1 MFEAGETLTYEQ
13 LMESLGAV
21 ATSLPVAEGSYKRLE
36 VCAYYEQDE
45 SAESDGPRVQLLLVN
60 GGQTI
65 GSLTVAPGEEN
76 VPLTYSLPAGVT
88 CAGWSLEGGKKWTA
102 DKTAVSYDELM
113 ALAGKDAQDEDLV
126 ELRAE
131 LIVAADAEKPVILN
145 VTIADMNGE
154 ESYVRLAA
162 TGETVSFPVSDVPLD
177 GQSLS
182 GWRVE
187 YYVGG
192 DYNAPAS
199 SGALVAADT
208 ASLSYDDLL
217 QMISVAGI
225 VLDHGLPTVEVYISP
240 VFERVTENRVIEVVL
255 DASAW
260 TRSGARV
267 RVYEDSADEAVSFA
281 GGYETYEGYRD
292 DILDNDA
299 GKGLGDD
306 FATFCPG
313 CAIDGWYAGGERV
326 LAQAYPASVRF
337 SDVVDYAD
345 FDEDG

>member
-1 MFEAGETLTYEQ
+1 
-13 LMESLGAV
+13 
-21 ATSLPVAEGSYKRLE
+21 
-36 VCAYYEQDE
+36 
-45 SAESDGPRVQLLLVN
+45 
-60 GGQTI
+60 
-65 GSLTVAPGEEN
+65 
-76 VPLTYSLPAGVT
+76 
-88 CAGWSLEGGKKWTA
+88 
-102 DKTAVSYDELM
+102 M

-267 RVYEDSADEAVSFA
+267 RVYEDSADESVSFSS
-281 GGYETYEGYRD
+281 GYETYEGYRD

-306 FATFCPG
+306 FSTFYPG
-313 CAIDGWYAGGERV
+313 CSIDGWYADGERV
-326 LAQAYPASVRF
+326 LSAAYPAAVSFSEVEPFAEFDESGFARLVLTPLRTLHRRLHRLFRRNGGDRLYRKAAAARRGLYADDAFEQGRYHRAACAQRRSRTGLRRLGVGRRHAVQGRF
-337 SDVVDYAD
+337 SDL
-345 FDEDG
+345 